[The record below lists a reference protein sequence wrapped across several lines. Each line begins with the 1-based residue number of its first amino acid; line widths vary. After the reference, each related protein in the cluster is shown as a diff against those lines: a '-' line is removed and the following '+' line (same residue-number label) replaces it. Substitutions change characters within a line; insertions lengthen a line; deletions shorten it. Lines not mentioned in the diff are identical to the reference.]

1 MSGYGQTS
9 FFVLP
14 ACRLVLFWADIGPTE
29 ITLGQQC
36 PVWWVYPPLS
46 LIQNRTDDFCA
57 SLAHLRRKALHLP
70 TQSFASANAKH
81 CICQRKALHAHAK
94 LCIRLRK
101 ALHWLS
107 LKHSLGKGVFI
118 LKSLSHVFQTLGS
131 AWCALLSLSAGDQCC
146 RWMAEY
152 MRNIYYL
159 WNLQTLHMCLAMSR
173 NPPEKLFFKKKLI
186 ILIVIEFFY

>member
-14 ACRLVLFWADIGPTE
+14 ACRLVLFRADTGPTE

-57 SLAHLRRKALHLP
+57 SLAHLRRKALHPP
-70 TQSFASANAKH
+70 TQSIASANAK
-81 CICQRKALHAHAK
+81 
-94 LCIRLRK
+94 LCIDPP
-101 ALHWLS
+101 S
-107 LKHSLGKGVFI
+107 NSLGKGVFI
-118 LKSLSHVFQTLGS
+118 LKSLSQVFQTLGS